1 MSTRSNGIGMPMQ
14 IALAAV
20 AIAALALPALS
31 QSGGGIAGVLA
42 PGVVPELVQEGFVF
56 TEGPVGNLRVPRG
69 NQWQ

>member
-1 MSTRSNGIGMPMQ
+1 MTLQ
-14 IALAAV
+14 IALAA
-20 AIAALALPALS
+20 ATIAAFALRALA